1 MKIYKPRVLKN
12 GAIGGYYKK
21 NGKMVW
27 RLLAGPKTIKG
38 GSYTFDD
45 VNKRLTTNINFFNLT
60 KLTDMNK
67 LTNFIK
73 NLFIKKSGNGKG
85 NGSGN
90 GNGSKNKNG
99 SVSGS
104 GNKNGSGSGS

>member
-27 RLLAGPKTIKG
+27 RLLTGPKTIKG
-38 GSYTFDD
+38 GSYTFND

-73 NLFIKKSGNGKG
+73 KLFKKNGNENGSGS
-85 NGSGN
+85 GSGN
-90 GNGSKNKNG
+90 GNGNGNGNG
-99 SVSGS
+99 S
-104 GNKNGSGSGS
+104 

>member
-27 RLLAGPKTIKG
+27 RLLTGPKTIKG
-38 GSYTFDD
+38 GANNYTFND

-73 NLFIKKSGNGKG
+73 NLFIKKKSGNGTGNGTGNGKG
-85 NGSGN
+85 NG
-90 GNGSKNKNG
+90 
-99 SVSGS
+99 
-104 GNKNGSGSGS
+104 NGSGS

>member
-38 GSYTFDD
+38 GSYTFND

-73 NLFIKKSGNGKG
+73 KLFNKKKNEKG
-85 NGSGN
+85 NGTGN
-90 GNGSKNKNG
+90 GTRNGTGTGTGTG
-99 SVSGS
+99 S
-104 GNKNGSGSGS
+104 

>member
-38 GSYTFDD
+38 GSYTFND

-73 NLFIKKSGNGKG
+73 KLFNKKKNEKG
-85 NGSGN
+85 NGTGSGTGSRTGSGTGT
-90 GNGSKNKNG
+90 GNGS
-99 SVSGS
+99 
-104 GNKNGSGSGS
+104 